1 MILCFA
7 AVSAIPIGD
16 ALTLIYS
23 NPLFAMIFSSIFLG
37 SRLRLYKTF
46 LGTILISGII
56 LVVRP
61 PFLFPKNIIIP
72 SNSSAEHDAHQL
84 NRYEGNDLK
93 IKYILK

>member
-1 MILCFA
+1 MILSFA
-7 AVSAIPIGD
+7 AVSSIPVGD
-16 ALTLIYS
+16 AETLIYS

-72 SNSSAEHDAHQL
+72 SNSSAELDAHQL
-84 NRYEGNDLK
+84 VNRYEGN
-93 IKYILK
+93 IF